1 MLKIGYI
8 TSEPADNIKIWSG
21 TTKYIYDILKKQY
34 NVENIV
40 ITNSLSGKFLHVIL
54 YKLFHIDSPKLN
66 QFFINKAIKH
76 HRKEIESCDT
86 LFLSAH
92 SEILGS
98 KNFQF
103 KNKKIIYLS
112 DATYHLLMQYY
123 NLSDSKNLKK
133 INEMN
138 EFESIKKATDII
150 YASDWA
156 KRDAIHHYNANSSK
170 ISVIPFGANLKDEY
184 RPRQYNNHKKRI
196 NLLLVGVEWKRK
208 GIDIAIETVKILNRS
223 SSNIHYHLTVV
234 GVNSNKHFKDV
245 NIVGR
250 LDKSNSDD
258 LKKLIDHYQNSDIF
272 ILPTKAECAG
282 IVFCEA
288 SMFGLPSVTYNTG
301 GISSYIKNGKNG
313 FLLDKSSKANDFAK
327 KINEIVTSGQ
337 LSKIQETSRKEYE
350 ERLNWNSWIK
360 KTSKLL

>member
-1 MLKIGYI
+1 MKIGYL
-8 TSEPADNIKIWSG
+8 TSEPASDIKIWSG
-21 TTKYIYDILKKQY
+21 TTKYIYDTLKKNY
-34 NVENIV
+34 NVKNIV
-40 ITNSLSGKFLHVIL
+40 ITNSFLDKFFQVIL
-54 YKLFHIDSPKLN
+54 YKLFRIDSPKLN
-66 QFFINKAIKH
+66 QFFINRAIKRH
-76 HRKEIESCDT
+76 SKEIESCDT

-103 KNKKIIYLS
+103 RSKKIIYLS

-123 NLSDSKNLKK
+123 NLSDSKILRK
-133 INEMN
+133 INEIN
-138 EFESIKKATDII
+138 EFESIKKATNII

-156 KRDAIHHYNANSSK
+156 KKDAIHHYNADSSK

-184 RPRQYNNHKKRI
+184 RPRQYNNDKKQV

-208 GIDIAIETVKILNRS
+208 GIDIAIETVKILNQY

-234 GVNSNKHFKDV
+234 GVNSDKHFKDV

-250 LDKSNSDD
+250 LDKSNSKD
-258 LKKLIDHYQNSDIF
+258 LKKLINLYQNSDIF

-313 FLLDKSSKANDFAK
+313 FLLDKGLKAKDFAK
-327 KINEIVTSGQ
+327 KINEIVISGQ

-360 KTSKLL
+360 KTSELL